1 MRFIGVTGG
10 VGAGKS
16 AILRFLENEYNAYVV
31 RADELAATLMQPGH
45 RCYDRLREAFSDIPD
60 LLDESGAFR
69 KDGLV
74 TQIFAD
80 DDRRALMNSIVHPE
94 VKEEIIRDV
103 EEHKKAKD
111 TELYVLEAALLIEDG
126 YEAVCD
132 ELWYIYASKK
142 TRISR
147 LKETRG
153 YSDERI
159 ADIMGAQLSDDE
171 YIRHCR
177 YVIDNDGDRNRAFE
191 QIRMILSGED
201 NEQEK

>member
-1 MRFIGVTGG
+1 MMHVQLFIYIQLNYLWLTKNLYGVPF
-10 VGAGKS
+10 AGTKLS
-16 AILRFLENEYNAYVV
+16 IRQEK
-31 RADELAATLMQPGH
+31 
-45 RCYDRLREAFSDIPD
+45 I
-60 LLDESGAFR
+60 
-69 KDGLV
+69 
-74 TQIFAD
+74 
-80 DDRRALMNSIVHPE
+80 LMNSIVHPE

-132 ELWYIYASKK
+132 ELWYIYASKE